1 MRGRKPKP
9 TALEILAG
17 NPGKRRLNL
26 REPKPESS
34 IPNCPEHL
42 SREAQIEWERIAP
55 ELARLAIL
63 TALDRAAL
71 AAYCSCWGRWV
82 EAERHVRE
90 HGMTVRAPRG
100 IKINPSVR
108 IANNALQFLL
118 KFAAEF
124 GLTPSSRSRIVVGKP
139 DGQERDDVE
148 KYFR

>member
-1 MRGRKPKP
+1 M
-9 TALEILAG
+9 
-17 NPGKRRLNL
+17 
-26 REPKPESS
+26 
-34 IPNCPEHL
+34 
-42 SREAQIEWERIAP
+42 EWERIAP
-55 ELARLAIL
+55 ELARLGIL
-63 TALDRAAL
+63 TELDRAAL
-71 AAYCSCWGRWV
+71 AAYCSCWGRCV

-90 HGMTVRAPRG
+90 HGMTVRAPGG

-139 DGQERDDVE
+139 DGQEIDDVE